1 MGEENCLKTINVC
14 NLENNCFSKV
24 FIFFRTYDPI
34 ADMIN
39 AVCADTIQV
48 ES

>member
-1 MGEENCLKTINVC
+1 MGEENCLETTKACI
-14 NLENNCFSKV
+14 LENNCFSKL

>member
-1 MGEENCLKTINVC
+1 MVSRPQRHVQ
-14 NLENNCFSKV
+14 ENNCFSKV
-24 FIFFRTYDPI
+24 LIFFRTYDPI